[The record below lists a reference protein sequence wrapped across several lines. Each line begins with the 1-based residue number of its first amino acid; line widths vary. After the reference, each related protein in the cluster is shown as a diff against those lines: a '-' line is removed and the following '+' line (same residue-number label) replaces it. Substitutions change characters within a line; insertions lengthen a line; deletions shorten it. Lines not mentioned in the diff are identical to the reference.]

1 MPSAPVEDAHSAA
14 PDVATPAKASS
25 APWASVLDD
34 DPHADVVSNIESFV
48 VSTTPLVPARD
59 APGDVGRGGGGG
71 RRAPFALCDLWASFD
86 EWSAFG
92 VEVPLLLDD
101 QDREVFQYYVPFLS
115 GMQIFRACDP
125 ACDPATDDESRVRDD
140 DAREEDPEAA
150 ARAETPSAPP
160 LPSGIARATAEGA
173 KVPGRELLFQY
184 FERASPYSRAPI
196 SDTLERLCVEEPTL
210 ATLRSDD
217 VHPASWISVAWYP
230 IYRVP
235 VGRSLRDLS
244 ACFLTYH
251 ALSNRVGDAAGSD
264 EREAAG
270 GRGAAGGGG
279 GRRRRGEGGG
289 EGGGDDE
296 RTTISPEEDSA
307 DPEAPTSSAANDDAA
322 DACPE
327 APAGSPGGEAALARR
342 AARLR
347 AADAEG
353 RERVGLRAFGMS
365 HYKLRGEP
373 WRAAEVANWLATM
386 LAGADGWLRKLKVI
400 HPDFEFFQHQ
410 R

>member
-1 MPSAPVEDAHSAA
+1 MPSAPVEDALSAA

-140 DAREEDPEAA
+140 DAREKDPEAA

-217 VHPASWISVAWYP
+217 IHPASWISVAWYP

-270 GRGAAGGGG
+270 GGGRRGGGEGGGGGGEGGGGG
-279 GRRRRGEGGG
+279 GRRR
-289 EGGGDDE
+289 
-296 RTTISPEEDSA
+296 
-307 DPEAPTSSAANDDAA
+307 
-322 DACPE
+322 
-327 APAGSPGGEAALARR
+327 
-342 AARLR
+342 
-347 AADAEG
+347 
-353 RERVGLRAFGMS
+353 
-365 HYKLRGEP
+365 
-373 WRAAEVANWLATM
+373 
-386 LAGADGWLRKLKVI
+386 
-400 HPDFEFFQHQ
+400 
-410 R
+410 

>member
-1 MPSAPVEDAHSAA
+1 MPSATVDDAHSAA

-59 APGDVGRGGGGG
+59 VPGDVGRGNGGG

-125 ACDPATDDESRVRDD
+125 ATEAGADDESRVRDD
-140 DAREEDPEAA
+140 AAPEEDPEAA
-150 ARAETPSAPP
+150 ARASSAPP

-196 SDTLERLCVEEPTL
+196 SDTLERLCEEEPTL

-264 EREAAG
+264 EREAV
-270 GRGAAGGGG
+270 GRGEGAAVGEGGG
-279 GRRRRGEGGG
+279 GGG
-289 EGGGDDE
+289 EGGGGDGGGE
-296 RTTISPEEDSA
+296 RTMISPEEESA
-307 DPEAPTSSAANDDAA
+307 YPEAPTSSANDDAA